1 LAAQNKEDKEE
12 IMDYKDIAQQI
23 IKIAKKKGADEAE
36 TYLVNSR
43 ELNLEVRNGEIE
55 SVQEASNYGL
65 GIRVIKQN
73 KMGFAYIN
81 DFRPENLEESVSRA
95 LNFARVLTAD
105 ENNVLP
111 DDPGMTEVKGIYDAS
126 LSQIPMDKKISL
138 LKEVENLALKVPG
151 ITRSAGAS
159 YGEGESE
166 IVVANSH
173 GLLKSYKSTACG
185 YGIGVI
191 SEKSEQKTSGYESC
205 SRRFFSDLKP
215 ASEIATS
222 AAKKALEMLDPR
234 PVKTQRAAVIFD
246 PDVAY
251 AILGGIIQAINGE
264 SVLQGA
270 SFLGK
275 KLGQKIASEIITIID
290 DGTLEKGLASA
301 PFDGEGV
308 PTQKRVIVENGVLK
322 GFLYNTYAARRAG
335 VKSTGNAVRNGFD
348 SLPGIGPHNFY
359 LMSGSHKPEDIIA
372 ATDRGVL
379 VKEVTGYGINPV
391 NGHFSGGASGLWVE
405 NGKIAFPVKGITI
418 AGTAEEMLNGIDLLG
433 NDLDLNRSTTA
444 PTLRI
449 KSLQIGGE

>member
-1 LAAQNKEDKEE
+1 MDLKNIAEQVIKE
-12 IMDYKDIAQQI
+12 AR
-23 IKIAKKKGADEAE
+23 KKGADQAE
-36 TYLVNSR
+36 VYLVNSR
-43 ELNLEVRNGEIE
+43 QLSLEVRNGDVE
-55 SVQEASNYGL
+55 SVQEASSYGL
-65 GIRVIKQN
+65 GLRLIKD
-73 KMGFAYIN
+73 KKLGFAYVN
-81 DFRPENLEESVSRA
+81 DFRPESLEEVIRRA
-95 LNFARVLTAD
+95 LEFARAVSAD

-111 DDPGMTEVKGIYDAS
+111 DDPGMTEVKGLYDS
-126 LSQIPMDKKISL
+126 GLTQVPLEKKISL
-138 LKEVENLALKVPG
+138 LQEVESLALQVKG
-151 ITRSAGAS
+151 INKSAGAS
-159 YGEGESE
+159 YSESEGE
-166 IVVANSH
+166 IILVNSL
-173 GLLKSYKSTACG
+173 GLSKSYKASGCG
-185 YGIGVI
+185 YGVGVI
-191 SEKSEQKTSGYESC
+191 AEKGEQKSSGYESC
-205 SRRFFSDLKP
+205 NRRFFSDLKP
-215 ASEIATS
+215 AAEVARE
-222 AAKKALEMLDPR
+222 AARKALEMLDPR

-251 AILGGIIQAINGE
+251 AILGGIIQAVNGQ

-275 KLGQKIASEIITIID
+275 KLGQKIASELITIID

-335 VKSTGNAVRNGFD
+335 VKSTGNATRAGFT

-405 NGKIAFPVKGITI
+405 NGKITFPVKGITI